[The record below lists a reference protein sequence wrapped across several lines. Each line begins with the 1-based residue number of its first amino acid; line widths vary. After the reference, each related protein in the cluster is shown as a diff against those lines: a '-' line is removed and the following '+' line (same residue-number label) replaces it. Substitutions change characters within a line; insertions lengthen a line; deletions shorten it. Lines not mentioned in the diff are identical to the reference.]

1 MSNVSVNEVPDWYP
15 VCIKSDCPLASHCL
29 RQIAMRLLTEQHTY
43 VRMVN
48 PLIATCSEQCR
59 FYLSD
64 EKQRYGR
71 GFKKMQNEMLPRQYQ
86 EFMCRLIGQFGRTG
100 YFERRRGERL
110 CSPPEVQKVK
120 NVLKGMG
127 LDNLEFDKYEMR
139 YFWDE

>member
-1 MSNVSVNEVPDWYP
+1 MSNISVNEVPDWYP
-15 VCIKSDCPLASHCL
+15 VCIKSNCPLASHCL

-110 CSPPEVQKVK
+110 CSPKEIKLIED
-120 NVLKGMG
+120 VLKELG
-127 LDNLEFDKYEMR
+127 LKDLSFDTYERR
-139 YFWDE
+139 YNWDD